1 MAYFFAYGDRMNTEK
16 MQAGSPSARVV
27 GPGRLDGYRLAF
39 NVVSRSWGGGAA
51 NAVPDPRSSVWG
63 VLWALDDGELDQLEP
78 VNTGGVEADRALELD
93 VVGPDGVVKA
103 KTFAVDSS
111 EAFVRPTDRYVDM
124 LRATAEAH
132 GLPDEALAELDR
144 ARLGQQGPAPRI

>member
-1 MAYFFAYGDRMNTEK
+1 M
-16 MQAGSPSARVV
+16 
-27 GPGRLDGYRLAF
+27 
-39 NVVSRSWGGGAA
+39 
-51 NAVPDPRSSVWG
+51 
-63 VLWALDDGELDQLEP
+63 
-78 VNTGGVEADRALELD
+78 NTGGVEADRALELD
-93 VVGPDGVVKA
+93 VVGPDGMVKA

-144 ARLGQQGPAPRI
+144 ARLGQQGPAPTI

>member
-16 MQAGSPSARVV
+16 MQAGSPSARFV

-63 VLWALDDGELDQLEP
+63 ILWAVDDAELEQLEP
-78 VNTGGVEADRALELD
+78 VNTGGEEADPALELD
-93 VVGPDGVVKA
+93 VEGPDGVVKA

-144 ARLGQQGPAPRI
+144 ARLGQQGPAPTI

>member
-1 MAYFFAYGDRMNTEK
+1 MGIAWRSTW
-16 MQAGSPSARVV
+16 SA
-27 GPGRLDGYRLAF
+27 AA
-39 NVVSRSWGGGAA
+39 GAA
-51 NAVPDPRSSVWG
+51 VRRTPSPTRSSVWG
-63 VLWALDDGELDQLEP
+63 VLWALDDGELEQLEP

-111 EAFVRPTDRYVDM
+111 ESFVRPTDRYVDM

-132 GLPDEALAELDR
+132 GLPDEALADLDR

>member
-16 MQAGSPSARVV
+16 MQAGSPSARFV

-51 NAVPDPRSSVWG
+51 NAVADPRSSLWG
-63 VLWALDDGELDQLEP
+63 VLWALDDGELELLEP
-78 VNTGGVEADRALELD
+78 VNTGGAEADRALELN
-93 VVGPDGVVKA
+93 VEGPDGVVRA
-103 KTFAVDSS
+103 RTFAVDSP

-132 GLPDEALAELDR
+132 GLPEEALSELDR
-144 ARLGQQGPAPRI
+144 ARHGRSGPAPTI

>member
-51 NAVPDPRSSVWG
+51 NAVPDP
-63 VLWALDDGELDQLEP
+63 
-78 VNTGGVEADRALELD
+78 
-93 VVGPDGVVKA
+93 
-103 KTFAVDSS
+103 
-111 EAFVRPTDRYVDM
+111 
-124 LRATAEAH
+124 
-132 GLPDEALAELDR
+132 
-144 ARLGQQGPAPRI
+144 GPASGASCGRSTTVSWNSSSR